1 MAMKRFHVTEI
12 DTDFLERGDV
22 DKALSTF
29 DRLIGHLRQD
39 RVEFKIGIT
48 SDPQGQATSYGTSR
62 RKMYLLYETK
72 NHGDFN
78 RVARILYDKYG
89 AALCEFSFG
98 GHGGSSLRPPYFAY
112 LVW

>member
-1 MAMKRFHVTEI
+1 MTMERIHVTEI
-12 DTDFLERGDV
+12 DTDFLERSDV
-22 DKALSTF
+22 DKASSSF

-39 RVEFKIGIT
+39 RGEFKIGIT
-48 SDPQGQATSYGTSR
+48 NDPQGQATSYATSR

-78 RVARILYDKYG
+78 RVASIIYDKYG

-98 GHGGSSLRPPYFAY
+98 GHGRSSLRPPYFAN